1 MLFVVFDIKFDLL
14 RNPLHCMKF
23 NLQILAIFLFGL
35 FSFQPLT
42 VSADNSTETVQ
53 LSLAITSADQ
63 INLTVVKAV
72 EKGINSY
79 AAIRQLVVVGVKET
93 SFGPQIMSLG
103 GVEAVGNT
111 YWALY
116 VNGSMSM
123 VGAHDVILSEDT
135 FIRLN
140 MEAF

>member
-1 MLFVVFDIKFDLL
+1 MRL
-14 RNPLHCMKF
+14 
-23 NLQILAIFLFGL
+23 NLKILAIFLIGL
-35 FSFQPLT
+35 FSFQPLS

-53 LSLAITSADQ
+53 LSLAITSANH
-63 INLTVVKAV
+63 INLTAVKQV
-72 EKGINSY
+72 ETGINAY
-79 AAIRQLVVVGVKET
+79 DAIRQLIVVGVKDT

-103 GVEAVGNT
+103 GVEAVGST

>member
-1 MLFVVFDIKFDLL
+1 MRL
-14 RNPLHCMKF
+14 
-23 NLQILAIFLFGL
+23 NLKILAIFLIGL
-35 FSFQPLT
+35 FSFQPLS
-42 VSADNSTETVQ
+42 VSAENSIETVQ
-53 LSLAITSADQ
+53 LSLAITSADH
-63 INLTVVKAV
+63 INLTAVKQV
-72 EKGINSY
+72 ETGINAY
-79 AAIRQLVVVGVKET
+79 DAIRQMIVVGVKDT

-116 VNGSMSM
+116 VNGTMSM

>member
-1 MLFVVFDIKFDLL
+1 MI
-14 RNPLHCMKF
+14 
-23 NLQILAIFLFGL
+23 GL
-35 FSFQPLT
+35 FSFQPLS
-42 VSADNSTETVQ
+42 VMAENSNETVQ
-53 LSLAITSADQ
+53 LSLAITSGDQ
-63 INLTVVKAV
+63 ISLTAVKQV

-79 AAIRQLVVVGVKET
+79 DAIRQLVVVGTKDT

>member
-1 MLFVVFDIKFDLL
+1 MRL
-14 RNPLHCMKF
+14 
-23 NLQILAIFLFGL
+23 NLKIIAIFLIGL
-35 FSFQPLT
+35 FSFQPLS

-53 LSLAITSADQ
+53 LSLAITSADH
-63 INLTVVKAV
+63 INLTAVKQV
-72 EKGINSY
+72 ETGINAY
-79 AAIRQLVVVGVKET
+79 DAIRQLIVVGVKDT

-103 GVEAVGNT
+103 GVEADGNT

-116 VNGSMSM
+116 VNGTMSM

-135 FIRLN
+135 YIRLN

>member
-1 MLFVVFDIKFDLL
+1 MRL
-14 RNPLHCMKF
+14 
-23 NLQILAIFLFGL
+23 NLKILAIFLIGL
-35 FSFQPLT
+35 FSFQPLS
-42 VSADNSTETVQ
+42 VSADNSIETVQ
-53 LSLAITSADQ
+53 LSLAITSADH
-63 INLTVVKAV
+63 INLTAVKQV
-72 EKGINSY
+72 EKGINAY
-79 AAIRQLVVVGVKET
+79 DAIRQILVLGVKDT

-116 VNGSMSM
+116 VNGTMSM

>member
-1 MLFVVFDIKFDLL
+1 MRL
-14 RNPLHCMKF
+14 
-23 NLQILAIFLFGL
+23 NLKILVIFLIGL
-35 FSFQPLT
+35 FSFQPLSI
-42 VSADNSTETVQ
+42 SADNSIETVQ
-53 LSLAITSADQ
+53 LSLAITSADH
-63 INLTVVKAV
+63 INLTAVKQV
-72 EKGINSY
+72 ETGINAY
-79 AAIRQLVVVGVKET
+79 DAIRQLIVVGVKDT

-116 VNGSMSM
+116 VNGTMSM